1 MEGRSDIDVD
11 NGARRE
17 GLASASDFA
26 RPLVRRRPSRDDLR
40 SQFEALVSNRVL
52 ECGWLC
58 APRQMH
64 NSHCQATGSS
74 FFLFRRALPTFAPW
88 PASFSPSASL
98 RKVVCACP
106 LGCANACDGYSHEL
120 CRCMDKRAVREGA
133 RGREREVGK
142 PRSKNA
148 GHEN

>member
-1 MEGRSDIDVD
+1 MLPIGGPCRSARKQDAPLVLHMRYHPLGKKLQLAMEGRSDIDVD

-58 APRQMH
+58 APRQVQ
-64 NSHCQATGSS
+64 NSHCQATGSR
-74 FFLFRRALPTFAPW
+74 FFLKRALPMFDPW
-88 PASFSPSASL
+88 PGSFSPSASL
-98 RKVVCACP
+98 RKVVCARP
-106 LGCANACDGYSHEL
+106 LGCANACDE
-120 CRCMDKRAVREGA
+120 
-133 RGREREVGK
+133 
-142 PRSKNA
+142 
-148 GHEN
+148 

>member
-1 MEGRSDIDVD
+1 MRYGSRLFCNMLWGTRPKNNKNVNPYHPLGKKLQLAMEGRSDIDVD

-58 APRQMH
+58 APRQVQ
-64 NSHCQATGSS
+64 NSHCQATGSR
-74 FFLFRRALPTFAPW
+74 FFFEARPAHVRAMAGLVFAIGLASESRLRS
-88 PASFSPSASL
+88 PAWL
-98 RKVVCACP
+98 RECV
-106 LGCANACDGYSHEL
+106 
-120 CRCMDKRAVREGA
+120 
-133 RGREREVGK
+133 
-142 PRSKNA
+142 
-148 GHEN
+148 